1 MQITYRDLIEQ
12 TFDWP
17 SLDFE
22 VDENHNL
29 NFNGISLMK
38 VAKEFGTPLKLTYLP
53 KIGERI
59 NDARAYF
66 RQAIEKLNYQGTY
79 TYCYCTKS
87 SHFSFI
93 LNEVLKHNAHLET
106 SSAYDMDIIS
116 YLAQQNKV
124 SKDTYV
130 ICNGFKRSVYVD
142 KIASLINEGFEN
154 VIPVLDNMEEL
165 DEYEQRIDNP
175 FPIGLRI
182 ATEEEPKFEFYTS
195 RLGIRYD
202 DILRFYQNRI
212 SDNPQVKLKMLHFF
226 VNTGIG
232 DNAYYWN
239 ELSKAVNL
247 YCDLKAYCP
256 ELNTLDIGGGFPV
269 PKSLNFDYDYQYMV
283 EQILGNIQE
292 ICFQK
297 GVKPP
302 HIFTEFGSYTVAESG
317 ANLYSIIGEKK
328 QNDSELWYMID
339 NSFITSLPDA
349 WGIGD
354 RFILLAANCWDYP
367 YQRANLG
374 GLTCDSMDYYNSE
387 IHVRQVFLPQFSKS
401 NPLVIG
407 FFNTGAYQEALAGY
421 GGIKHCLIPGLQ
433 HVLVDRDDEGNF
445 DYRLF
450 KPEQSSEPMMRV
462 LGYLSE

>member
-1 MQITYRDLIEQ
+1 MQSTYQDLIEQ

-22 VDENHNL
+22 VTSNYNL
-29 NFNGISLMK
+29 NFHGINLMEVSSK
-38 VAKEFGTPLKLTYLP
+38 FGTPLKLTYLP
-53 KIGERI
+53 KIGEKI
-59 NDARAYF
+59 NEAREYF
-66 RQAIEKLNYQGTY
+66 QKAIQKLNYEGTY

-93 LNEVLKHNAHLET
+93 LDEVLKHNAHLET
-106 SSAYDMDIIS
+106 SSAYDMEIIK
-116 YLAQQNKV
+116 YLADQRKV

-130 ICNGFKRSVYVD
+130 LCNGFKPTVYLD
-142 KIASLINEGFEN
+142 KIAKLVNDGFSN
-154 VIPVLDNMEEL
+154 VVPVLDNMEEL
-165 DEYEQRIDNP
+165 DEYEQRIDKP

-202 DILRFYQNRI
+202 DVLTFYNNRI
-212 SDNPQVKLKMLHFF
+212 SENSNAKLKVLHFF
-226 VNTGIG
+226 VNTGIS

-239 ELSKAVNL
+239 ELRKAVNL
-247 YCDLKAYCP
+247 YCDLKAYSP
-256 ELNTLDIGGGFPV
+256 ELETLDIGGGFPV
-269 PKSLNFDYDYQYMV
+269 PKSLNFDFDYQYMV

-292 ICFQK
+292 ICHER
-297 GVKPP
+297 GVQPP
-302 HIFTEFGSYTVAESG
+302 DIFTEFGSYTVAESG
-317 ANLYSIIGEKK
+317 ANLYSVIGKK
-328 QNDSELWYMID
+328 QQNDSELWYMID
-339 NSFITSLPDA
+339 NSLITSLPDA
-349 WGIGD
+349 WSIGE

-387 IHVRQVFLPQFSKS
+387 IHVRQVFLPKFSQS

-407 FFNTGAYQEALAGY
+407 YFYTGAYQEALAGY

-433 HVLVDRDDEGNF
+433 HVLVDKDDEGNF
-445 DYRLF
+445 VYKLF
-450 KPEQSSEPMMRV
+450 KPEQPPESMMRV
-462 LGYLSE
+462 LGYLTE